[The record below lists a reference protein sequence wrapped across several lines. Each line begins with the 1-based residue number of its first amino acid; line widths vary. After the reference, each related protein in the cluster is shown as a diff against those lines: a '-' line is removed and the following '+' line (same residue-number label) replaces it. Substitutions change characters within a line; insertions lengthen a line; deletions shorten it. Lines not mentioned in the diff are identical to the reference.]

1 MKYVSK
7 KALGRGA
14 ATLVASAQQE
24 PVTIRDDE
32 RDVAVLLSAE
42 AYRTLTR
49 REAVEELKSLC
60 ARVGAQAAA
69 QGLTD
74 EKLAELLAEDD

>member
-1 MKYVSK
+1 MKYVLTK
-7 KALGRGA
+7 ELDRGA

-24 PVTIRDDE
+24 PVTIRDNE

-42 AYRTLTR
+42 AYRKLAR
-49 REAVEELKSLC
+49 REAVDELKILC
-60 ARVGAQAAA
+60 DRVSARAAE

-74 EKLAELLAEDD
+74 EKLAELLAEND

>member
-1 MKYVSK
+1 MKYVST

-24 PVTIRDDE
+24 SVTIRDDE

-42 AYRTLTR
+42 DYRKLTR
-49 REAVEELKSLC
+49 REAVEDFNRYCDMIGE
-60 ARVGAQAAA
+60 RAAA
-69 QGLTD
+69 RGLK
-74 EKLAELLAEDD
+74 EAKLAKVLADRD

>member
-1 MKYVSK
+1 MKYVSTK
-7 KALGRGA
+7 ELGRGV
-14 ATLVASAQQE
+14 ATLIASAQQE
-24 PVTIRDDE
+24 PVTICDDE

-42 AYRTLTR
+42 DYRKLTR

-60 ARVGAQAAA
+60 ARAGARVAV

-74 EKLAELLAEDD
+74 EKLAELLAQDD

>member
-1 MKYVSK
+1 MKYVSTTE
-7 KALGRGA
+7 LDRGA

-24 PVTIRDDE
+24 PLTIREGE

-42 AYRTLTR
+42 AYRKLAR
-49 REAVEELKSLC
+49 REAVEELKILC
-60 ARVGAQAAA
+60 DRVGARAAE

-74 EKLAELLAEDD
+74 EKLAELLVEDD